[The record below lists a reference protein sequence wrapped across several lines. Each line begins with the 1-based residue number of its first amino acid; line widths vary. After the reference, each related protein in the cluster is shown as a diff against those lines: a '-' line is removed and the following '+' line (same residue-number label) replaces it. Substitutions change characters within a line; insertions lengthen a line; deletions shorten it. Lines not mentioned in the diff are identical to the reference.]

1 VRVGRVYE
9 GRTDKDGFRVLV
21 DRLWPRGLTKA
32 HADLDE
38 WRKELAPTTQ
48 LRRWYAHDPERFVE
62 FGRRYRAELSSGVQA
77 AALADLSDLVATGHV
92 VTLLTAA
99 RDPAASEAAV
109 LADLLDPSTSRR

>member
-1 VRVGRVYE
+1 MRVGRVYE
-9 GRTDKDGFRVLV
+9 GRTDKDEFRVLV

-62 FGRRYRAELSSGVQA
+62 FGRRYRAELASGVQA

-109 LADLLDPSTSRR
+109 LADLLDPSASRR